1 MQSTTGRDYRIIS
14 ADSHTVEPPDLWEK
28 WLEKKYLDTAP
39 KLVDDGDGGHAW
51 IYMGAKTAE
60 PLGLVTCV
68 GTHPEELKWTGA
80 RYGSTIHPS
89 CYDGAE
95 RLKIM
100 DVDGVDAEMLY
111 PPQRAMLT
119 FMKNTDKDAHLAGIQ
134 AYNRWLKDGFC
145 APDRDRLIGIFQ
157 TPNVGIETS
166 VAELKRAKKEG
177 FRGVAISAWPSG
189 GDNLRPEDDPFWETA
204 ADLDMPVSIHL
215 LLAAQQQK
223 LGASN
228 KGSVAIGAS
237 AFMYCMP
244 IMVELI
250 FQGVFDRFPKLRVAL
265 VEVGVGWIPHF
276 LEMVDDRY
284 WRNRHWTKTNT
295 KKVPSQYFKDH
306 MLATF
311 IVDHNGITVRRQI
324 GIENLAWSTDF
335 PHHGNDWPYSRRVI
349 EGLFV
354 DVPEDER
361 RKIVCDNA
369 ARFWGLSA

>member
-1 MQSTTGRDYRIIS
+1 MATARRTYNIIS
-14 ADSHTVEPPDLWEK
+14 SDSHTVEPPDLWEK
-28 WLEKKYLDTAP
+28 WLERKYQDTAP

-68 GTHPEELKWTGA
+68 GTHPEELKWTGK
-80 RYGSTIHPS
+80 RYGVNIHPS
-89 CYDGAE
+89 CHDGAE

-100 DVDGVDAEMLY
+100 DIDGVDAEMLY

-119 FMKNTDKDAHLAGIQ
+119 FMKNQDKDAHLAGIR

-145 APDRDRLIGIFQ
+145 APDPDRLIGIFQ

-177 FRGVAISAWPSG
+177 FKGVAISAWPSG
-189 GDNLRPEDDPFWETA
+189 GDNLRPDDDPFWEAA

-223 LGASN
+223 MGASN

-237 AFMYCMP
+237 AFMYTMP
-244 IMVELI
+244 LIVELT
-250 FQGVFDRFPKLRVAL
+250 FQGVFDRFPKLRVGFI
-265 VEVGVGWIPHF
+265 EVGAGWIPHF
-276 LEMVDDRY
+276 LEMMDDRY
-284 WRNRHWTKTNT
+284 WRNRHWTKTEV

-311 IVDHNGITVRRQI
+311 ISDRNGVTVRHQV

-335 PHHGNDWPYSRRVI
+335 PHHGNDWPYSRKTI
-349 EGLFV
+349 DMLFA
-354 DVPEDER
+354 DVPGDEK
-361 RKIVCDNA
+361 RKIVCENA
-369 ARFWGLSA
+369 AKFWGLM